1 MYGFPGE
8 EKVHMDETYGLA
20 REIKEISQK
29 YVGMFRPSVFQFRPY
44 HGTKLYNDM
53 VQNGIEIPNCF
64 YNASVYT
71 SEGRS
76 QFNFSSGNY
85 SKVSDKM
92 LEEYIIKT
100 QKIMEA

>member
-1 MYGFPGE
+1 MRVENIWKKHMIWHVKSKISEMYAG
-8 EKVHMDETYGLA
+8 T
-20 REIKEISQK
+20 
-29 YVGMFRPSVFQFRPY
+29 FRPSVFQFRPY
-44 HGTKLYNDM
+44 HGTKLYNEIA
-53 VQNGIEIPNCF
+53 QSGIEIPNCF

-71 SEGRS
+71 AEGRG

-85 SKVSDKM
+85 SKVSDEI